1 MGAER
6 EGGLLAWQFRDYA
19 ERHQDKLNLWL
30 HLYAVPAFI
39 AGSLAAV
46 LNLLALS
53 PVGVAASLAFV
64 VGAFLIQGLGHKRE
78 PMAPQ
83 PFDGPVDFL
92 QRIFAEQFVTF
103 PRFVLSGGWMRN
115 VTRRAGHH

>member
-1 MGAER
+1 MAVER

-30 HLYAVPAFI
+30 HLFI
-39 AGSLAAV
+39 AGVLAAAV
-46 LNLLALS
+46 NLLALS
-53 PVGVAASLAFV
+53 LVGVLVSLAFAAL
-64 VGAFLIQGLGHKRE
+64 AFLVQGLGHRRE

-83 PFDGPVDFL
+83 PFDGPLDFL
-92 QRIFAEQFVTF
+92 RRIFAEQFITF

>member
-1 MGAER
+1 MGATR

-39 AGSLAAV
+39 AGVLAAA
-46 LNLLALS
+46 LNLIALS
-53 PVGVAASLAFV
+53 VVGVLVSLGFAV
-64 VGAFLIQGLGHKRE
+64 VAYAVQGLAHKRE
-78 PMAPQ
+78 RMPPQ
-83 PFDGPVDFL
+83 PFDGPGDFL
-92 QRIFAEQFVTF
+92 QRMFAEQFITF

>member
-1 MGAER
+1 MANAR

-39 AGSLAAV
+39 AGALAAV

-53 PVGVAASLAFV
+53 VVGVLASLAFV
-64 VGAFLIQGLGHKRE
+64 VAAFLVQGLGHKRE
-78 PMAPQ
+78 PVAPL
-83 PFDGPVDFL
+83 PFDGPGDFL
-92 QRIFAEQFVTF
+92 MRVFAEQFITF

>member
-1 MGAER
+1 MSEER
-6 EGGLLAWQFRDYA
+6 EGGLLEWQYRDYA
-19 ERHQDKLNLWL
+19 ERHQDKFNLWL

-39 AGSLAAV
+39 AGILAAV
-46 LNLLALS
+46 FHVLSLNPLGALI
-53 PVGVAASLAFV
+53 SLAFAAI
-64 VGAFLIQGLGHKRE
+64 AFLVQGLGHKRE
-78 PMAPQ
+78 KMAPQ

>member
-1 MGAER
+1 MDAGR

-30 HLYAVPAFI
+30 HLYAVPAFV
-39 AGSLAAV
+39 AGILAAV
-46 LNLLALS
+46 LHIASLNVLAS
-53 PVGVAASLAFV
+53 AISLAFAAA
-64 VGAFLIQGLGHKRE
+64 AFGIQVLGHRRE
-78 PMAPQ
+78 PLAPA
-83 PFDGPVDFL
+83 PYAGVGDFVA
-92 QRIFAEQFVTF
+92 RVFAEQFVTF

>member
-1 MGAER
+1 MDAGR

-39 AGSLAAV
+39 AGLLGAV
-46 LNLLALS
+46 VNLLALS
-53 PVGVAASLAFV
+53 LVGVVVSLGFALAAFGVQA
-64 VGAFLIQGLGHKRE
+64 LGHRRE
-78 PMAPQ
+78 RLAPQ
-83 PFDGPVDFL
+83 PFDGPLDFVR
-92 QRIFAEQFVTF
+92 RILAEQFVTF